1 MEEILGESCGTEG
14 VLQDEEVAFS
24 VGITVG
30 IVFPE
35 LMPREPERCSPVE
48 AICQPVAGGLA
59 PGGVAAPAAGGHPLM
74 AVAGSVGVDGYQA
87 DISLTHLLAPGVDVL
102 GTGAEGDVVFFR
114 RDQDG
119 VEAAVLE
126 VLDYRCSN
134 LAGVFV
140 FPEDAIREAF
150 AGGVAPVAVV
160 DEDFHC

>member
-114 RDQDG
+114 RDQYWRCWTTAAAISQVYLYSRKTPSGKHLPG
-119 VEAAVLE
+119 VLHPWPLSMRIFIVE
-126 VLDYRCSN
+126 V
-134 LAGVFV
+134 F
-140 FPEDAIREAF
+140 
-150 AGGVAPVAVV
+150 
-160 DEDFHC
+160 